1 MLFRSMIE
9 VCKWLDSH
17 EADATTSD
25 AEYDAKLDEMRAL
38 RSNLTMAESADLYV
52 NRKVS
57 ARYL

>member
-1 MLFRSMIE
+1 MIE